1 MSIRIYALAKQLK
14 KESKEL
20 VDVCKKLGISNKAN
34 PLSSL
39 SEDEAKKISDYF
51 SKDKASSSVRS
62 FVEEAEKNVTM
73 QRPPI
78 LSAPSGKVPVL
89 QPARP
94 ARLSELSKTNETFK
108 PKSSEV
114 DSVRDQNGDSTE
126 VGDLARVS
134 ATESTN
140 DFVDSK
146 ADAGA
151 TSNEADVN
159 VAAINA
165 AVDAE
170 ANDAEATVNEAIVN
184 EATAN
189 ETNETVVSSEFDRKS
204 NESTSSEESVA
215 TSDVEI
221 SPQTDLNEDVSGKME
236 TLEVSDVSSNET
248 KISETGSSE
257 TRISETSEARPAEKT
272 IATEVRKESVFAE
285 EQKMESEPK
294 NGGVSSEAAD
304 ANNVSES
311 TVIASSQSVEAI
323 GVSRASEVLTPS
335 KTLDEE
341 VSKSNEPLTEE
352 KSTENPSSEG
362 DSNRKNPS
370 DFSSVRKTP
379 LRDALD
385 RRESQR
391 DFRRSRDKDA
401 SRSKGVRVETKPL
414 RPVPPILAQQESR
427 AQILDEMKRPPMIT
441 PPHGDRL
448 RVVELPR
455 KNKKDES
462 NGSNGSQRPSNV
474 RPSIALHLAP
484 MPTQAPK
491 TAKKVVK
498 EPVAQKPEMRLPPE
512 AIRAAAH
519 GVMGPLT
526 EHIRSVEERN
536 RQQNSENG
544 GKNRDKEGRK
554 SGSKDSKDASRFSRD
569 DRGVRSS
576 RGDSKT
582 SESGYG
588 VMSNDFGSSN
598 KRGKKS
604 SSRDHEG
611 EGREDVRSSR
621 RRQGNEA
628 RRFHDDDSDYRSFSH
643 IGRSRKEKGGASTVT
658 APRKGDVAIEIPCTV
673 KQFAETTGISVAVVI
688 KKLMELGYMLTLNQS
703 LEVEVVELLIV
714 AFDLKATIKAEATLE
729 EKYVE
734 PLIEQTDSPEDL
746 VPRAP
751 VVTFLGH
758 VDHGKTSLLD
768 RILHLHVVSGEKG
781 GITQHIRA
789 YRVSTQRGAVTFV
802 DTPGHEAFTEMRARG
817 ANCTDVAVLVVAAD
831 DGVMPQTEE
840 AISHAKAAGV
850 PIVVALNKMD
860 LPDVNRDK
868 VVQELAS
875 NDLMPSEWG
884 GDVEI
889 VETSAVTGMGVDDL
903 LDTLLTVAEL
913 NELKANPNRP
923 ASGVIL
929 EASLQSGEG
938 VVCKALVQNG
948 TLRNGDVVL
957 CGSSYGRVR
966 SMTDTLD
973 SHKRM
978 KEAGPSVPVSLVGLD
993 VPPEAGSRFVVLED
1007 VSVARQIAEERAK
1020 RAREVELAGAPA
1032 HVTLEN
1038 LFERMNSSK
1047 TQQTL
1052 NVVIRAD
1059 VRGSIEAIRKEL
1071 GKLEHPE
1078 VKVKILQASV
1088 GGITEAD
1095 VHLADASDAIIV
1107 GFNVVPD
1114 EGARALAETKK
1125 VQVRRY
1131 DVIYKL
1137 TEDIRAALEGMLKPI
1152 EQVKELG
1159 RALVQR
1165 AFNISR
1171 VGVIAGCRVLY
1182 GVIERDC
1189 RIRVIRDSRVIGE
1202 YQLETL
1208 KREKDDVKEV
1218 RDGYECG
1225 MKLKNFNDVK
1235 EGDVLEAYKIE
1246 EVARTL

>member
-1 MSIRIYALAKQLK
+1 LSIRIYALAKQLK
-14 KESKEL
+14 RESKEL
-20 VDVCKKLGISNKAN
+20 VDVCKKLGISGKVN

-51 SKDKASSSVRS
+51 AKDKAPSSARS
-62 FVEEAEKNVTM
+62 FVENAEKTVTM

-78 LSAPSGKVPVL
+78 LSTPSGKVPVL

-94 ARLSELSKTNETFK
+94 SRLAELNKSGEFIKSKVAEDEQNDKSEVAETK
-108 PKSSEV
+108 PEENTPEESNVPQKDAASVEASSVVSESLDKVVEVAVVENSSPEQATSGASENVVQTV
-114 DSVRDQNGDSTE
+114 DSVNSGESEQIQEKVCE
-126 VGDLARVS
+126 VP
-134 ATESTN
+134 T
-140 DFVDSK
+140 
-146 ADAGA
+146 
-151 TSNEADVN
+151 
-159 VAAINA
+159 
-165 AVDAE
+165 
-170 ANDAEATVNEAIVN
+170 
-184 EATAN
+184 
-189 ETNETVVSSEFDRKS
+189 VSSDEEKAPA
-204 NESTSSEESVA
+204 NHGVASEE
-215 TSDVEI
+215 E
-221 SPQTDLNEDVSGKME
+221 
-236 TLEVSDVSSNET
+236 SN
-248 KISETGSSE
+248 
-257 TRISETSEARPAEKT
+257 
-272 IATEVRKESVFAE
+272 ATEVREAFVSAE
-285 EQKMESEPK
+285 EQKMESE
-294 NGGVSSEAAD
+294 
-304 ANNVSES
+304 
-311 TVIASSQSVEAI
+311 
-323 GVSRASEVLTPS
+323 S
-335 KTLDEE
+335 KDEE
-341 VSKSNEPLTEE
+341 VSSTKEAENKVPEIAGIVSDAFGQDAGKSGDVGSSEV
-352 KSTENPSSEG
+352 SVPSSSVASTPTVQPVAEVPKANTLPPRETT
-362 DSNRKNPS
+362 SNAGFAARKAQS
-370 DFSSVRKTP
+370 ELSGAKKTP

-385 RRESQR
+385 RRDGQR
-391 DFRRSRDKDA
+391 DFRRSHDKDGF
-401 SRSKGVRVETKPL
+401 RGKGGRNEIKPT
-414 RPVPPILAQQESR
+414 RPVPPIIAQQQESR

-441 PPHGDRL
+441 PPHGDKL
-448 RVVELPR
+448 RVFDVSR
-455 KNKKDES
+455 KKKDDAS
-462 NGSNGSQRPSNV
+462 ASNGSQRPVSV
-474 RPSIALHLAP
+474 RPSVALHLAP
-484 MPTQAPK
+484 MPTQVPKSAKK
-491 TAKKVVK
+491 TAK

-512 AIRAAAH
+512 ALRAAAH

-526 EHIRSVEERN
+526 EHIRRVEEGA
-536 RQQNSENG
+536 RQQSAESS
-544 GKNRDKEGRK
+544 GKNRDRDRKGGAVAKDRDAQRTSREERGRSPRGGDVK
-554 SGSKDSKDASRFSRD
+554 MNDSNFGGMNESGS
-569 DRGVRSS
+569 
-576 RGDSKT
+576 
-582 SESGYG
+582 SG
-588 VMSNDFGSSN
+588 

-604 SSRDHEG
+604 SSRDHDV
-611 EGREDVRSSR
+611 EGREDVRSSSR

-628 RRFHDDDSDYRSFSH
+628 RRFHDDDSDYRPSSH
-643 IGRSRKEKGGASTVT
+643 VGRSRKDKGVPSTVT
-658 APRKGDVAIEIPCTV
+658 APRKGDVTIETPCTV
-673 KQFAETTGISVAVVI
+673 KQFAETTGISVATVI

-703 LEVEVVELLIV
+703 LDREVIELLIV
-714 AFDLKATIKAEATLE
+714 ALDLKATIKSEATLE

-734 PLIEQTDSPEDL
+734 PLIRQEDAPEDL

-789 YRVSTQRGAVTFV
+789 YRVTTPGGAVTFV

-860 LPDVNRDK
+860 LPGVNRDK
-868 VVQELAS
+868 VIQELAS

-889 VETSAVTGMGVDDL
+889 VETSAVTGMGVDNL

-923 ASGVIL
+923 ANGVVL

-973 SHKRM
+973 SHKRI

-993 VPPEAGSRFVVLED
+993 VPPDAGSKFVVLED
-1007 VSVARQIAEERAK
+1007 VSAARQIAEERAK

-1038 LFERMNSSK
+1038 LFERLNSTK
-1047 TQQTL
+1047 TQQAL

-1071 GKLEHPE
+1071 GKLDHPE

-1189 RIRVIRDSRVIGE
+1189 QIRVIRDSRVIGE

-1246 EVARTL
+1246 EIARTLE

>member
-94 ARLSELSKTNETFK
+94 VRLSELSKTNETFK

-114 DSVRDQNGDSTE
+114 DAARDQNGGSAG
-126 VGDLARVS
+126 VGDFARVP

-146 ADAGA
+146 ADAVA
-151 TSNEADVN
+151 TSNEADAN
-159 VAAINA
+159 KATINA
-165 AVDAE
+165 ATVGE
-170 ANDAEATVNEAIVN
+170 ATINGATINEATVNEATVN
-184 EATAN
+184 K
-189 ETNETVVSSEFDRKS
+189 TNETVVSSEFDRKS
-204 NESTSSEESVA
+204 DELTSSEESV
-215 TSDVEI
+215 TISDVKI
-221 SPQTDLNEDVSGKME
+221 FPRTDLNEDVLGKME

-248 KISETGSSE
+248 EISKTGTPE
-257 TRISETSEARPAEKT
+257 TRISETSEARPAEET

-294 NGGVSSEAAD
+294 NGGVSSEVAD
-304 ANNVSES
+304 ANNVSGS
-311 TVIASSQSVEAI
+311 TVNASSQSVEAI

-341 VSKSNEPLTEE
+341 VSKSIEPLTKE
-352 KSTENPSSEG
+352 KSTENPSSEV

-370 DFSSVRKTP
+370 EFSTVRKTP

-401 SRSKGVRVETKPL
+401 SRAKGVRVETKPP

-462 NGSNGSQRPSNV
+462 NGSQRPSNV
-474 RPSIALHLAP
+474 RPSVALHLAP
-484 MPTQAPK
+484 MPTQVPK
-491 TAKKVVK
+491 TTKKVAK

-569 DRGVRSS
+569 DRSVRSS
-576 RGDSKT
+576 RGDART

-588 VMSNDFGSSN
+588 VMSSDFGSSN

-628 RRFHDDDSDYRSFSH
+628 RRFHDDDSDYRPFSH